1 MSLEEFLVA
10 SVAIVGGL
18 GIAALAIVLGIRH
31 DWRKREL
38 EHTERMRALELGRK
52 LPQDEPWLSPA
63 KIGAA
68 VAILVPIGAFI
79 SVYRAT
85 EVAGYHD
92 EMWLAVVLVGVAAV
106 ISGSVVVATSTKK
119 GATPSEMATAKPI
132 IEEDAYDVVS
142 SRG

>member
-1 MSLEEFLVA
+1 MSFEEFLLA

-38 EHTERMRALELGRK
+38 EHLERMRAMELGRK
-52 LPQDEPWLSPA
+52 LPQDEPWMSPA

-85 EVAGYHD
+85 EVAGYH
-92 EMWLAVVLVGVAAV
+92 EPMWLAVVIVGVAAV

-119 GATPSEMATAKPI
+119 GATPSETASAKPI